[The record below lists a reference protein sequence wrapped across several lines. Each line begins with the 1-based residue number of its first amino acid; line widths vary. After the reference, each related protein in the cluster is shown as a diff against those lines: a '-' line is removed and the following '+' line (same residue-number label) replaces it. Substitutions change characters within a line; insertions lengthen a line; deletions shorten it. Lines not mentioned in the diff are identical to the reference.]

1 MSGLSL
7 PSFGTPKETFSDYGQ
22 LVLAASSVG
31 QFGAILDLALFNS
44 ESGAGFGT
52 PLSLL
57 IGFAMLVLAVLLALS
72 NNLGFE
78 AVLGAFVAGV
88 LLRVTRN

>member
-1 MSGLSL
+1 VSGLSL

-72 NNLGFE
+72 NNLGF
-78 AVLGAFVAGV
+78 GAFVAGV